1 MRALVYTGP
10 RRLELRHA
18 PDPEP
23 GGDALVR
30 IAHAGICGSDLHAWA
45 GHDERRPAPLILGH
59 EAAGVVVAGSGSG
72 SGSGSGPA
80 EGARVAVNP
89 LVACGACAHCRAG
102 RENLC
107 AARQIVSMPPREGAF
122 AELLAVPP
130 GNLVAVPDHV
140 PTEHAALVEP
150 IACGWHAV
158 RIARRVLHAPI
169 EEARCLV
176 LGGGAIGLGAA
187 LVLAALGAREVAL
200 AEPVAERRAA
210 AARAGPL
217 RAFDP
222 GAEERPRG
230 APPEGFDLVVD
241 AVGVEATRRAACAAA
256 RPGGAIVHIGLG
268 SAAGG
273 VDARRL
279 TLQEIALL
287 GAYTYSAA
295 DFREAAAAIFEGRL
309 GALDWIDVRPLSE
322 GPRAFEDIASGR
334 AAAPKIV
341 LTP

>member
-10 RRLELRHA
+10 RTLALRDV

-59 EAAGVVVAGSGSG
+59 EAAGVVVAGPG
-72 SGSGSGPA
+72 
-80 EGARVAVNP
+80 EGGRVAVNP
-89 LVACGACAHCRAG
+89 LVTCGACAHCRAG

-107 AARQIVSMPPREGAF
+107 AERQIVSMPPREGAF

-130 GNLVAVPDHV
+130 GNLVAVPDGV
-140 PTEHAALVEP
+140 PTERAALVEP

-158 RIARRVLHAPI
+158 RIARRVLHVPLK
-169 EEARCLV
+169 EARCLV

-187 LVLAALGAREVAL
+187 LVLGALGAREVAL
-200 AEPVAERRAA
+200 AEPNAARRAVA
-210 AARAGPL
+210 AKAGPI
-217 RAFDP
+217 RAVEP
-222 GAEERPRG
+222 GG
-230 APPEGFDLVVD
+230 PEDADLVVD

-268 SAAGG
+268 SASGG
-273 VDARRL
+273 IDARRL
-279 TLQEIALL
+279 TLHEIAFL
-287 GAYTYSAA
+287 GAYTYTAA